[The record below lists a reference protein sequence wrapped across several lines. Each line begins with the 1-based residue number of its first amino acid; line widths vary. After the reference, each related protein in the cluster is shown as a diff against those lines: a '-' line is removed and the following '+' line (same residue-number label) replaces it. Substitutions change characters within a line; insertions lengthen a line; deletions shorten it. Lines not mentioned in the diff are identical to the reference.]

1 MYKKIFKR
9 LIDIFLSF
17 WGIVVLSLPML
28 VIAIAIKIDSKGPV
42 FFKQKRATRD
52 GRVFYVYK
60 FRSMKVNVDNRSATA
75 DDDRITK
82 VGKILRKT
90 RLDEIPQFLNIFL
103 GDMSFVGPRPEMLEN
118 VYSYTE
124 DLPEFKYRLRVKAG
138 LTGYAQIAGKYNTSP
153 KDKLILDMMYIE
165 NYPLMLQALRDV
177 LGEDRI
183 VSVAVGAGEYF
194 VEGTEMDKVGQICN
208 YVQLMTYD
216 MRSGFTHQA
225 GHHAS
230 LGLTKGDTTNT
241 STRGIAEMFHQ
252 AGVPF
257 EKMVVGAAFY
267 GRRFDGVP
275 NVNNGLLQSA
285 ETAAMG
291 GGSYGMLTEEFLQ
304 AGGFTRYWDEDAEAH
319 YLWNGSSLITYE
331 SPEAIRRK
339 CLYVKEKGLL
349 GIMYWEHG
357 CDPER
362 VLLDAMYEAMNA

>member
-1 MYKKIFKR
+1 MKHIMLGYANNAALPGVTPEDTRKLTHMNLAFGVIKDGLLDMSGMTNWDCIKNFRVWNPELKLVLSVGGWGAGGFSNMAMTEEGR
-9 LIDIFLSF
+9 RAFAASCLEVVERNNLDGIDIDWEYPCSPL
-17 WGIVVLSLPML
+17 
-28 VIAIAIKIDSKGPV
+28 AEIDY
-42 FFKQKRATRD
+42 D
-52 GRVFYVYK
+52 
-60 FRSMKVNVDNRSATA
+60 
-75 DDDRITK
+75 
-82 VGKILRKT
+82 
-90 RLDEIPQFLNIFL
+90 
-103 GDMSFVGPRPEMLEN
+103 
-118 VYSYTE
+118 
-124 DLPEFKYRLRVKAG
+124 
-138 LTGYAQIAGKYNTSP
+138 P
-153 KDKLILDMMYIE
+153 KDKE
-165 NYPLMLQALRDV
+165 NYTLMLQALRDV

-241 STRGIAEMFHQ
+241 STRGIVELFHE
-252 AGVPF
+252 AGVPY
-257 EKMVVGAAFY
+257 EKLVVGAAFY
-267 GRRFDGVP
+267 SRQFDGVP
-275 NVNNGLLQSA
+275 NVNNGMLQTA
-285 ETAAMG
+285 ETIG
-291 GGSYGMLTEEFLQ
+291 YYGPEYGQIEAFRI
-304 AGGFTRYWDEDAEAH
+304 AGGYTEYWDEDAEAH
-319 YLWNGSSLITYE
+319 YLWNGSTFLSFE